1 MLVQVGQLIGPVGA
15 LASGRLDDRLCRMN
29 EQESTLLCS
38 STSNLARS
46 AKSVGDRRY
55 SALMKSSGTFG
66 DDELQEA
73 LSKESGAKIE
83 ICLD

>member
-1 MLVQVGQLIGPVGA
+1 MEQSIGPAGA
-15 LASGRLDDRLCRMN
+15 LIIDRLDDRICHMN
-29 EQESTLLCS
+29 EQEGTLLYS
-38 STSNLARS
+38 LTSNLARS

-55 SALMKSSGTFG
+55 SASMKSFGTFG